1 MSFRTK
7 QILEEL
13 QVKVI
18 NTEILY
24 STEDSEEQKKAEEFM
39 SSLGEEYSLFRTDV
53 CECNVSLDARCIPTK
68 FYISDDYKTLIMHT
82 KAVIDI
88 KRTISSLTIIR
99 YSLEDL

>member
-53 CECNVSLDARCIPTK
+53 
-68 FYISDDYKTLIMHT
+68 
-82 KAVIDI
+82 
-88 KRTISSLTIIR
+88 
-99 YSLEDL
+99 